1 MQRIFSRLLKTSAG
15 IPFVLVLGL
24 GCVGDGS
31 TLPSFVDQGI
41 SKVIL
46 ELTNTTTGEP
56 TAFEWELISGINGS
70 ELAIDTLMFADSVI
84 YNCEVSF
91 LDTLGAD
98 LSSQIEQN
106 PEEFQ
111 IFYSFASNVDSVS
124 FEITDKES
132 DYPGGN
138 QTGDDLKV
146 GLKFEMALFAQNGGQ
161 GLLIVTLSHY
171 TRAVKAGSNRGDD
184 IFTEVEFPL
193 TVSAVDTT
201 MADPVFGFVGK
212 SAY

>member
-1 MQRIFSRLLKTSAG
+1 MQKIFSRLLTTSAG
-15 IPFVLVLGL
+15 IAFVLVSGL

-41 SKVIL
+41 SKVVV

-56 TAFEWELISGINGS
+56 TTYEWELISGMNGP

-84 YNCEVSF
+84 YNGEVSF

-111 IFYSFASNVDSVS
+111 IFYSFLSNVDSVS
-124 FEITDKES
+124 FVITDKES

-138 QTGDDLKV
+138 QTGNDLKV
-146 GLKFEMALFAQNGGQ
+146 GQKFEMTVFAHNGGRGQ
-161 GLLIVTLSHY
+161 LVVTLSHY
-171 TRAVKAGSNRGDD
+171 TRVVKTGSNRGDD
-184 IFTEVEFPL
+184 VFTEVVFPL
-193 TVSAVDTT
+193 TVSASDT
-201 MADPVFGFVGK
+201 MAAGPAPGSGQ
-212 SAY
+212 